1 MKHWGPYL
9 GHCFG
14 FIGCRGLY
22 YEQLSSVH
30 YGQYSWKWKMQK
42 VSSNST
48 TWDTSTY
55 HYVSKLKGCRL
66 RGCSNL
72 LHHIFDKNT
81 FCIIY
86 HKKDQS
92 ISFNFCKDNAQKA
105 NICFFILSPRGIK
118 LIYCTRNQLDQDIHI
133 IIYCS
138 PNFISLCQPSAK
150 KMNGYCCLTKRPTNR
165 QKDRSKTLFNTRFG
179 ARVYCFTF
187 VCWSVWRMFVRNQW
201 YITQQLLTADSW
213 NFKTIFV

>member
-22 YEQLSSVH
+22 YEQLSSIH
-30 YGQYSWKWKMQK
+30 YGQYSWTWKIIK
-42 VSSNST
+42 GSSNST

-55 HYVSKLKGCRL
+55 HDVSKLKSCRL

-105 NICFFILSPRGIK
+105 NIWFFILSPLYPK
-118 LIYCTRNQLDQDIHI
+118 ST
-133 IIYCS
+133 
-138 PNFISLCQPSAK
+138 
-150 KMNGYCCLTKRPTNR
+150 
-165 QKDRSKTLFNTRFG
+165 
-179 ARVYCFTF
+179 
-187 VCWSVWRMFVRNQW
+187 WSRYSYNNL
-201 YITQQLLTADSW
+201 LLT
-213 NFKTIFV
+213 

>member
-1 MKHWGPYL
+1 MKHWGPDL
-9 GHCFG
+9 GHYFG

-30 YGQYSWKWKMQK
+30 CGQYSWTWKMQK
-42 VSSNST
+42 GSSNST

-55 HYVSKLKGCRL
+55 HDVSKLKSCRL

-105 NICFFILSPRGIK
+105 NIWFFILSPRGIK
-118 LIYCTRNQLDQDIHI
+118 LIYCTPNQLDQDIHI

-138 PNFISLCQPSAK
+138 LNFISLCPPSAK
-150 KMNGYCCLTKRPTNR
+150 KINGYCCLTKRPTNR
-165 QKDRSKTLFNTRFG
+165 QKDRSKTLFIHPLRSECILPYLC
-179 ARVYCFTF
+179 VL
-187 VCWSVWRMFVRNQW
+187 VC
-201 YITQQLLTADSW
+201 LTY
-213 NFKTIFV
+213 VCP

>member
-9 GHCFG
+9 GHYFG

-30 YGQYSWKWKMQK
+30 YGQYSWTWKMQK
-42 VSSNST
+42 GSSNST

-55 HYVSKLKGCRL
+55 HDVSKLKSCRL

-105 NICFFILSPRGIK
+105 NIWFFILSPRSIK
-118 LIYCTRNQLDQDIHI
+118 LIYCTPNQLDQDIHI

-138 PNFISLCQPSAK
+138 LNFISLCPPSAK
-150 KMNGYCCLTKRPTNR
+150 KMNGDCCLTKRPTNR

-187 VCWSVWRMFVRNQW
+187 VCWSVWHMFVRNQW
-201 YITQQLLTADSW
+201 HITQQLLTADSW
-213 NFKTIFV
+213 NFTTIFV

>member
-1 MKHWGPYL
+1 M
-9 GHCFG
+9 
-14 FIGCRGLY
+14 
-22 YEQLSSVH
+22 SSWAVYIMGNIH
-30 YGQYSWKWKMQK
+30 GNEKMQK
-42 VSSNST
+42 GSSNST

-105 NICFFILSPRGIK
+105 NIWIFILSPRGIK
-118 LIYCTRNQLDQDIHI
+118 LIYCTPNQLDQDIHI

-138 PNFISLCQPSAK
+138 LNFISLCPPSAK
-150 KMNGYCCLTKRPTNR
+150 KMNGYCCLTKRPT
-165 QKDRSKTLFNTRFG
+165 DRKTEAKHFLTPASERG
-179 ARVYCFTF
+179 YTALPLCAGLSD
-187 VCWSVWRMFVRNQW
+187 VCLSVTND
-201 YITQQLLTADSW
+201 ILLS
-213 NFKTIFV
+213 NY

>member
-9 GHCFG
+9 GHYFG

-22 YEQLSSVH
+22 YKQLSSVH
-30 YGQYSWKWKMQK
+30 YGQYSWTWKMQK
-42 VSSNST
+42 GSSNST

-55 HYVSKLKGCRL
+55 HDVSKLKSCRL

-105 NICFFILSPRGIK
+105 NIWFFILSPRGIK
-118 LIYCTRNQLDQDIHI
+118 LIYCTPNQLDQDIHI

-138 PNFISLCQPSAK
+138 LNFISLCPPSAK
-150 KMNGYCCLTKRPTNR
+150 KMNGYCCLTKQPTNR
-165 QKDRSKTLFNTRFG
+165 QKDRSKTLFIHPLRSEG
-179 ARVYCFTF
+179 ILLYLCVL
-187 VCWSVWRMFVRNQW
+187 VC
-201 YITQQLLTADSW
+201 LTY
-213 NFKTIFV
+213 VCP